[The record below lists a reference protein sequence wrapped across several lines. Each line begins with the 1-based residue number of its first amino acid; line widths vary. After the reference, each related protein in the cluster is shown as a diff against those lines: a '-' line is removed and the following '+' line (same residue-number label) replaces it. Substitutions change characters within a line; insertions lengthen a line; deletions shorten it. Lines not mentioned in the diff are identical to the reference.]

1 MLWGWEAETNFLLY
15 IYSPIGP
22 ISGDRETVFRIG
34 SLTQQQREPNCSG
47 VIRVCSS
54 ASSGVLLASVPY
66 SINSSDDRPH
76 IAHFIQHSCPFR
88 GTDDRCHRCLRLYT
102 LQVRDGSARR
112 GSWNRRRRECEWKG
126 NKDLPQLDN
135 RVELM
140 PKVNSK
146 PFLECH
152 LKFTSV
158 SKEAE
163 QIQRTDPRTWS
174 QGAVVAYRPCSLAAR
189 NFQLWQ
195 SKSAATARLNVCFLT
210 LCYQSLPIDSH
221 SQ

>member
-1 MLWGWEAETNFLLY
+1 MGTAAVHLFTNRANF
-15 IYSPIGP
+15 
-22 ISGDRETVFRIG
+22 RETGLRIRP
-34 SLTQQQREPNCSG
+34 LTQQQREPNWSR
-47 VIRVCSS
+47 VICVCSS
-54 ASSGVLLASVPY
+54 ASSGALLASVPD
-66 SINSSDDRPH
+66 SINSSDDLPH

-88 GTDDRCHRCLRLYT
+88 GTDARCHRCLGEQPGLYT
-102 LQVRDGSARR
+102 PQVRDVEARR
-112 GSWNRRRRECEWKG
+112 GSWNRSRGRQEWEWKG

-163 QIQRTDPRTWS
+163 QIQRTDLRTWA
-174 QGAVVAYRPCSLAAR
+174 QGEVVA
-189 NFQLWQ
+189 
-195 SKSAATARLNVCFLT
+195 
-210 LCYQSLPIDSH
+210 
-221 SQ
+221 